1 MDLVHEMT
9 YHALLR
15 PPLVIGDGPSGTRMK
30 RLRRRCEAGDELDRS
45 SRSLRDSKPGR
56 AFGWLNQSVFVGEGR
71 LYPGFGSY
79 RVDRVL

>member
-15 PPLVIGDGPSGTRMK
+15 PPLVIGDGPFGTRMPF
-30 RLRRRCEAGDELDRS
+30 EAIEGELEGPRIRVD
-45 SRSLRDSKPGR
+45 
-56 AFGWLNQSVFVGEGR
+56 GR
-71 LYPGFGSY
+71 LYPGFGVEY